1 MSEGITEQIVM
12 LIQKAHITDPQL
24 HEKTRMLMLDH
35 IASSFAGYQ
44 YNVQFNKAI
53 ENIYVNLQ
61 GNMESAF
68 FMGSGKLP
76 VCTAAFMNAIY
87 AHGADMDD
95 GHRGAMGH
103 IGASVI
109 SAVAALA
116 DCIEVTEYEVME
128 AVIIGYQV
136 FARVAMSAQPGIVKR
151 GFHSTAIAGTI
162 ACAAACAKL
171 LKLSFEKMYSAVSMA
186 AVQSGGLL
194 VVGETGQLIKPLNP
208 ARAAEQGV
216 FSALMARQGIIGPF
230 HPLESQKGW
239 FHAMT
244 ENFDRDILLYDFD
257 QFQAVKE
264 CYIKPYPSC
273 RHTHCGIEAAIRL
286 HKRIKKEIRK
296 VVIYTYENAIY
307 LTGVID
313 YPKKSDEAKFSLTYT
328 LACALHYGTFGFE
341 QLQPDS
347 VDKDVYE
354 LISKIKI
361 VCDPD
366 MENIKKG
373 IRGARVVVTDE
384 DDESYE
390 ELVLTPKGEP
400 ENAFDWNDMAEKL
413 SRCSAAFL
421 DLHEQQELICLV
433 KSFGS
438 DKKFRYGLGNDS

>member
-1 MSEGITEQIVM
+1 MSDGITEQIVM
-12 LIQKAHITDPQL
+12 FIQKAHITDPQL
-24 HEKTRMLMLDH
+24 YEKTRMLILDH
-35 IASSFAGYQ
+35 IAASFAGYQ

-53 ENIYVNLQ
+53 ERIYVNLQ

-68 FMGSGKLP
+68 FMGSKKLP

-95 GHRGAMGH
+95 GHMGAMGH

-116 DCIEVTEYEVME
+116 DYIEVTEHEVIE
-128 AVIIGYQV
+128 AIIIGYQV

-151 GFHSTAIAGTI
+151 GFHSTAIAGAI

-171 LKLSFEKMYSAVSMA
+171 LKLGFEQMYSAVSMA

-216 FSALMARQGIIGPF
+216 FSALTAQQGIIGPF
-230 HPLESQKGW
+230 HPLESPKGW
-239 FHAMT
+239 FHAMS
-244 ENFDRDILLYDFD
+244 ENFDKDILLHDFD

-286 HKRIKKEIRK
+286 HKRIKKGIRN

-307 LTGVID
+307 LTGVIC

-328 LACALHYGTFGFE
+328 LACALYYGTFGFE
-341 QLQPDS
+341 QLQLGR
-347 VDKDVYE
+347 VDKNVYE
-354 LISKIKI
+354 LISRIKV

-366 MENIKKG
+366 MEDIKKG
-373 IRGARVVVTDE
+373 IRGARVIVTDE
-384 DDESYE
+384 NYENYE
-390 ELVLTPKGEP
+390 ELVLMPKGEP
-400 ENAFDWNDMAEKL
+400 ENAFNWNDMAEKF
-413 SRCSAAFL
+413 SQCSAAFL
-421 DLHEQQELICLV
+421 DLSEQQELIRSV
-433 KSFGS
+433 KLFGS
-438 DKKFRYGLGNDS
+438 DKKFNYCLGNYD